1 MNCYHRIK
9 TFKLTLTI
17 VLTFIVCGLP
27 FYSSTLIN
35 VLFRDELKNYNLYGI
50 NISNYN
56 LLFFLKHKYMCIIGK
71 RFNQMKSETISKEI
85 RLNLRFT
92 HIC

>member
-1 MNCYHRIK
+1 MNLRIK

-35 VLFRDELKNYNLYGI
+35 VLFREELKSYNLYGI

-56 LLFFLKHKYMCIIGK
+56 FNYLFTNKYMCVFK
-71 RFNQMKSETISKEI
+71 WFYQMKSETVSK
-85 RLNLRFT
+85 FA
-92 HIC
+92 HIYILIDFYKNE